1 MLLEEIE
8 KQITQLSPE
17 ELKKFSAWFD
27 DYLSDEWE
35 RQIERDVA
43 AGRFDKIIAEI
54 EADVKAGH
62 VQPL

>member
-1 MLLEEIE
+1 MPLEEIE

-27 DYLSDEWE
+27 DYLSDEWD
-35 RQIERDVA
+35 RQIERDVT
-43 AGRFDKIIAEI
+43 AGKFDMIFAEI
-54 EADVKAGH
+54 DADVKAGL

>member
-1 MLLEEIE
+1 MPLEEIE

-27 DYLSDEWE
+27 DYMADEWD
-35 RQIERDVA
+35 RQIERDVN
-43 AGRFDKIIAEI
+43 AGRFDRIFAEI
-54 EADVKAGH
+54 DAEVKAGL

>member
-8 KQITQLSPE
+8 KQITQLGPE

-27 DYLSDEWE
+27 DYLADEWD

-43 AGRFDKIIAEI
+43 AGKFDALVARLDANF
-54 EADVKAGH
+54 EAGLCK
-62 VQPL
+62 PL